1 MEKLSC
7 DALQG
12 CLVDVAVAVDF
23 DFEPDFAVVVDFDF
37 EPDLDVAVVVDFE
50 LGLAAGALPHDA
62 RTKAAKSD
70 AMILP
75 GNRLNLRI
83 IDAAFLLVGAQNG
96 CTRIVADEVSAVNGH
111 LGHTVDS
118 RWA

>member
-1 MEKLSC
+1 MIEKLSC

-23 DFEPDFAVVVDFDF
+23 DFDFDF

-50 LGLAAGALPHDA
+50 LGLAAGELPHDA

-83 IDAAFLLVGAQNG
+83 IDAAFLLVGARND
-96 CTRIVADEVSAVNGH
+96 CTRIIAG
-111 LGHTVDS
+111 L
-118 RWA
+118 RK

>member
-12 CLVDVAVAVDF
+12 CLVDV
-23 DFEPDFAVVVDFDF
+23 AVVVDFDF

-50 LGLAAGALPHDA
+50 LGLAAGELPHDA

-70 AMILP
+70 AMIVP
-75 GNRLNLRI
+75 GNRLKPRI
-83 IDAAFLLVGAQNG
+83 TDAASQLVAA
-96 CTRIVADEVSAVNGH
+96 RNGH
-111 LGHTVDS
+111 ACTLACKASTVNS
-118 RWA
+118 RLDLAGPRLWR

>member
-12 CLVDVAVAVDF
+12 CLVDVAVVVDF
-23 DFEPDFAVVVDFDF
+23 DFDF

-50 LGLAAGALPHDA
+50 LGLAAGELPHDA

-75 GNRLNLRI
+75 GNRLNPRI
-83 IDAAFLLVGAQNG
+83 IDAAFLLVGARND
-96 CTRIVADEVSAVNGH
+96 CTRIIADKVSVVNGH
-111 LGHTVDS
+111 LGQMDS
-118 RWA
+118 R

>member
-1 MEKLSC
+1 MLLWSDDGKQEEARRTSVTVG
-7 DALQG
+7 AR
-12 CLVDVAVAVDF
+12 
-23 DFEPDFAVVVDFDF
+23 DF

-50 LGLAAGALPHDA
+50 LGLAAGELPHDA

-83 IDAAFLLVGAQNG
+83 IDAAFLLVGARND
-96 CTRIVADEVSAVNGH
+96 CTRMIAD
-111 LGHTVDS
+111 
-118 RWA
+118 

>member
-12 CLVDVAVAVDF
+12 CLVDV
-23 DFEPDFAVVVDFDF
+23 AVVVDFDF

-50 LGLAAGALPHDA
+50 LGLAAGELPHDA

-70 AMILP
+70 AMIVP
-75 GNRLNLRI
+75 GNRLNPRI
-83 IDAAFLLVGAQNG
+83 IDAASQLVAARSGHG
-96 CTRIVADEVSAVNGH
+96 CTLACKASTVN
-111 LGHTVDS
+111 S
-118 RWA
+118 RLDLAGPRLWR

>member
-1 MEKLSC
+1 MIEKLSC

-12 CLVDVAVAVDF
+12 CLVDVVVVVDF
-23 DFEPDFAVVVDFDF
+23 DFDF

-50 LGLAAGALPHDA
+50 FEPDLDVAVAVDFELGLAAGELPHDA
-62 RTKAAKSD
+62 RTMAAKSD

-83 IDAAFLLVGAQNG
+83 IDAAFLLVGARND
-96 CTRIVADEVSAVNGH
+96 CTRIIAG
-111 LGHTVDS
+111 L
-118 RWA
+118 RK

>member
-12 CLVDVAVAVDF
+12 CLVDVAVVVDF
-23 DFEPDFAVVVDFDF
+23 DFDFDF
-37 EPDLDVAVVVDFE
+37 EPDLDVAVVVDFDFDFDLAVVVDFE
-50 LGLAAGALPHDA
+50 LGLAAGELPHDA

-83 IDAAFLLVGAQNG
+83 IDAAFLLVWARNG
-96 CTRIVADEVSAVNGH
+96 CTRIVAD
-111 LGHTVDS
+111 
-118 RWA
+118 

>member
-1 MEKLSC
+1 M
-7 DALQG
+7 A
-12 CLVDVAVAVDF
+12 VDFDF
-23 DFEPDFAVVVDFDF
+23 DFEPDFDVVVVVDF

-50 LGLAAGALPHDA
+50 LGLAAGELPHDA
-62 RTKAAKSD
+62 RTKAAKRS

-83 IDAAFLLVGAQNG
+83 IDATFLLVGARND
-96 CTRIVADEVSAVNGH
+96 CTSTIADEVSAVNGH

-118 RWA
+118 R